1 MTSYFDTALS
11 TGITEVAQ
19 YIPTAWSDQII
30 AAYKANL
37 VMAGLVS
44 TMDHVGQKGDTIK
57 IPTFLTTPIT
67 ATAKSEATVIAPTAL
82 PTESAVS
89 VALDK
94 HYYAAFLREDRAD
107 AQAIDSWRALFSDRV
122 GHALAVQVDSD
133 LRDLAAS
140 WNSGSTYSGA
150 YIGSDG
156 TTAYDWT
163 VAGNAA
169 AFTDAGLRRAI
180 QRLDDSDV
188 PFVDRY
194 LLVPPVEKR
203 RLLDI
208 PKLVEQAFVGE
219 SGDENSIRN
228 GFVGDIYG
236 VKVYMSTNV
245 KEIESST
252 SVAARVCLM
261 FQRQALV
268 LAMQKEVR
276 MQEQYKLEALGTL
289 VAADVLYGVKTVR
302 EAGCDAYVVPSA

>member
-1 MTSYFDTALS
+1 MVSNFDIALG
-11 TGITEVAQ
+11 TGTTEVAQ

-37 VMAGLVS
+37 VLAGLVS
-44 TMDHVGQKGDTIK
+44 TLDHVGQKGDTIK

-67 ATAKSEATVIAPTAL
+67 ASAKSQDTVISPTAL
-82 PTESAVS
+82 PTETAVS
-89 VALDK
+89 VSIDK

-107 AQAIDSWRALFSDRV
+107 VQAIDSWRALFSDRV

-133 LRDLAAS
+133 LRDLAAT
-140 WNSGSTYSGA
+140 WNSGTNYTGA
-150 YIGSDG
+150 YLGSDG
-156 TTAYDWT
+156 ITAYDYT
-163 VAGNAA
+163 GTGNGA

-180 QRLDDSDV
+180 QRMDDSDV

-219 SGDENSIRN
+219 TGNENSIRN

-236 VKVYMSTNV
+236 TKVYMSTNV
-245 KEIESST
+245 KTIESGDST
-252 SVAARVCLM
+252 NYRVCLM

-302 EAGCDAYVVPSA
+302 EAGCDAYVVPAA